1 MRKMM
6 LDIAATMMLLGTTNM
21 NAQSFR
27 NHDCYNDCSR
37 REMKIDNNRY
47 DRDDCYGRYDH
58 SNYDYGREDRVVIN
72 DRYARRHHADR
83 VYVINTIP
91 ERRTIVEYPARR
103 PREVYRIYNNTGN
116 VVAAA
121 AAGVVLGS
129 VLTTLIR

>member
-47 DRDDCYGRYDH
+47 DRDDCYDCYDH
-58 SNYDYGREDRVVIN
+58 YGRNERIPMN
-72 DRYARRHHADR
+72 DRYARHHHADR

>member
-47 DRDDCYGRYDH
+47 DRDDCYDH
-58 SNYDYGREDRVVIN
+58 YGRNERIPIN
-72 DRYARRHHADR
+72 DRYTYRHHTDR
-83 VYVINTIP
+83 VYVINTI
-91 ERRTIVEYPARR
+91 ERRPVVVYPVRR
-103 PREVYRIYNNTGN
+103 PREVYRIHNNNGN

-121 AAGVVLGS
+121 AAGVVIGS

>member
-6 LDIAATMMLLGTTNM
+6 LGIAATMMLLGTMNM

-47 DRDDCYGRYDH
+47 DRDDCYDH
-58 SNYDYGREDRVVIN
+58 YGRNERIPIN
-72 DRYARRHHADR
+72 DRYARHHHADR

-91 ERRTIVEYPARR
+91 ERRTIIEYPAHR
-103 PREVYRIYNNTGN
+103 PREFYRIYNNTGN